1 MRKIVQICTLLF
13 AFVAVSNA
21 QITITSA
28 DIANGGDTVRM
39 STRTDFPFDYTTT
52 GPGMTWDFS
61 GLTPTA
67 QIVKEFGAIST
78 AGLLCQVQMGS
89 FAPPAYQATY
99 FVQSNNLPLD
109 QASAFLPVTIDAVN
123 QFDKKTATALT
134 SVGLG
139 LSIQG
144 NEIPFRS
151 DTIET
156 IFNFPVAFGDVNYS
170 NGYTNIDL
178 TQFTDV
184 QWKQYRTRNTVVDGH
199 GTIITPFGTFSAL
212 RVRHDITELDSI
224 YLNVGF
230 PFWLP
235 IPQTFVE
242 YEWWTNGQKAPV
254 LKVVTNSIFGNEV
267 IRSVEY
273 RDVNRYLDAGVSEPT
288 VEMNVFPNPAS
299 DELTVQAAA
308 NIETLRVFDQNGRL
322 VMEEVKLQSPTVRMN
337 IAALQ
342 SGSYVLVMT
351 STKGISHTTFVK
363 K

>member
-1 MRKIVQICTLLF
+1 MRKLLPICALLF
-13 AFVAVSNA
+13 AFIPAINA

-39 STRTDFPFDYTTT
+39 STRTDFPFDYTAA
-52 GPGMTWDFS
+52 GPGMLWDFS
-61 GLTPTA
+61 GLTPNA
-67 QIVKEFGAIST
+67 QIVKQFGSIST

-123 QFDKKTATALT
+123 QFDKKTDSVL
-134 SVGLG
+134 SIVGLG

-156 IFNFPVAFGDVNYS
+156 IFNFPLAFGDVGYS
-170 NGYTNIDL
+170 EGYTNIDL

-273 RDVNRYLDAGVSEPT
+273 RDVNRYLDAGVTEEIF
-288 VEMNVFPNPAS
+288 EMNVFPNPAA

-308 NIETLRVFDQNGRL
+308 NIETLRILDQNGRL
-322 VMEEVKLQSPTVRMN
+322 VMEEVNFQSPTALMN

-351 STKGISHTTFVK
+351 SSKGISHTTFVK

>member
-1 MRKIVQICTLLF
+1 MRNFLSTVSILF
-13 AFVAVSNA
+13 SVIAATHA

-39 STRTDFPFDYTTT
+39 STRTDFPFDYTTA

-61 GLTPTA
+61 GLTPSA
-67 QIVKEFGAIST
+67 QIVKQFGSIST

-123 QFDKKTATALT
+123 EFDKKTATALT
-134 SVGLG
+134 IVGLG

-156 IFNFPVAFGDVNYS
+156 IFNFPVAFGDVAYS

-184 QWKQYRTRNTVVDGH
+184 QWKQYRTRSTEVDGH

-242 YEWWTNGQKAPV
+242 YEWWANGQKAPI

-273 RDVNRYLDAGVSEPT
+273 RDVNRYLDAGVENVT
-288 VEMNVFPNPAS
+288 NDMKVFPNPAS
-299 DELTVQAAA
+299 DELTVNAG
-308 NIETLRVFDQNGRL
+308 NVIESLRIFDQNGRL
-322 VMEEVKLQSPTVRMN
+322 VKEEYQLQSQTALLN
-337 IAALQ
+337 ISALN
-342 SGSYVLVMT
+342 SGSYLLVLTT
-351 STKGISHTTFVK
+351 STGISHTTFVK

>member
-1 MRKIVQICTLLF
+1 MRKVLHIFTLLF
-13 AFVAVSNA
+13 AFAAASNA
-21 QITITSA
+21 QITITSV

-39 STRTDFPFDYTTT
+39 STRADFPFDYTSA

-67 QIVKEFGAIST
+67 QIVKQFGSIST
-78 AGLLCQVQMGS
+78 AGLLCQVQMGT
-89 FAPPAYQATY
+89 FAPPNYQATY

-123 QFDKKTATALT
+123 EFDKKTATALT

-156 IFNFPVAFGDVNYS
+156 IFNFPVAFGDAGFS

-184 QWKQYRTRNTVVDGH
+184 QWKQYRTRNTEVDGH

-212 RVRHDITELDSI
+212 RVKHDITELDSI

-230 PFWLP
+230 PIWLP

-254 LKVVTNSIFGNEV
+254 LKVVTNSVFGNEV

-273 RDVNRYLDAGVSEPT
+273 RDVNRYLDAGVQT
-288 VEMNVFPNPAS
+288 LTNDMKVFPNPAS
-299 DELTVQAAA
+299 EELTVQAGTK
-308 NIETLRVFDQNGRL
+308 IESLRIFDQNGRL
-322 VMEEVKLQSPTVRMN
+322 VKEEYMLQSETALMN
-337 IAALQ
+337 VAALQ
-342 SGSYVLVMT
+342 SGTYVLVMT
-351 STKGISHTTFVK
+351 SSKGISHTTFVK

>member
-1 MRKIVQICTLLF
+1 MRKVLHIFTLLF
-13 AFVAVSNA
+13 AYVAASNA

-39 STRTDFPFDYTTT
+39 STRTDFPFDYTTA

-67 QIVKEFGAIST
+67 QIVKEFGSIST
-78 AGLLCQVQMGS
+78 AGLLCQVQMGA
-89 FAPPAYQATY
+89 FAPAAYQATF

-123 QFDKKTATALT
+123 EFDKKTATALT

-156 IFNFPVAFGDVNYS
+156 IFNFPVAFGDAGNS

-199 GTIITPFGTFSAL
+199 GTIITPFGTFNAL
-212 RVRHDITELDSI
+212 RVKHDITELDSI

-273 RDVNRYLDAGVSEPT
+273 RDVNRYLDAGVSEAT
-288 VEMNVFPNPAS
+288 VAMNVYPNPAS

-308 NIETLRVFDQNGRL
+308 NIESLRIFDQNGRL
-322 VMEEVKLQSPTVRMN
+322 VLEEYHLQSQTALMN

-342 SGSYVLVMT
+342 TGSYVLVMT
-351 STKGISHTTFVK
+351 SAQGLAHTTFVK

>member
-1 MRKIVQICTLLF
+1 MRNFLSTVYILF
-13 AFVAVSNA
+13 SVIAVAHA

-39 STRTDFPFDYTTT
+39 STRTDFPFDYATS
-52 GPGMTWDFS
+52 GPAMTWDFS

-67 QIVKEFGAIST
+67 QIVKQFGSIST
-78 AGLLCQVQMGS
+78 AGLLCQVQMGA
-89 FAPPAYQATY
+89 FAPAAYQATY

-109 QASAFLPVTIDAVN
+109 QASAFLPITIDAVN
-123 QFDKKTATALT
+123 EFDKKTATALT

-156 IFNFPVAFGDVNYS
+156 IFNFPVAFGDASSS
-170 NGYTNIDL
+170 NGFTNIDL

-184 QWKQYRTRNTVVDGH
+184 QWKQHRTRNTVVDGY
-199 GTIITPFGTFSAL
+199 GTIITPFGTFSTL
-212 RVRHDITELDSI
+212 RVKHDITELDSI

-273 RDVNRYLDAGVSEPT
+273 RDVNRYLDAGVENLSND
-288 VEMNVFPNPAS
+288 MKVFPNPAS
-299 DELTVQAAA
+299 DELTVNAG
-308 NIETLRVFDQNGRL
+308 NVIESLRIFDQNGRL
-322 VMEEVKLQSPTVRMN
+322 VKEDYTLQSQTALLN
-337 IAALQ
+337 IAALNA
-342 SGSYVLVMT
+342 GSYVLVVT
-351 STKGISHTTFVK
+351 TVKGISHTTFVK